1 MGWTVVGRREGS
13 GGKVFTKFS
22 PQGNGGHG
30 DQGLENSNTLILFRA
45 PLRLNVNANHSAQ
58 KISAKESV
66 SKFWVRYQS
75 ILTLILTIL

>member
-58 KISAKESV
+58 K
-66 SKFWVRYQS
+66 F
-75 ILTLILTIL
+75 